1 VLKGTDSLA
10 KHFRQYFQVVSA
22 DTAALRRCVYAI
34 RYRVYC
40 EELGLEDPAQFPD
53 GLEHD
58 AYDEHAR
65 HALLLHRPSGEHVG
79 CVRLILADGQN
90 PDAPLPFEQF
100 CRPGLRRTLSGAG
113 PLQRS
118 EVGEISRLA
127 VQAKYRRRS
136 GELESPNGMDTPT
149 QSKTGLL
156 GAMVTDTARTISSLP
171 NIAWTPE
178 SQRRIFPHIAPIL
191 YFTGASMALRE
202 GLSMAFV
209 MMEPRL
215 ARHLRR
221 YGILFHQVGDI
232 VEYHGQRGPFRISR
246 EDLLDH
252 LRPQMHEFL
261 AVIEEDLSQQ
271 RPS

>member
-10 KHFRQYFQVVSA
+10 KHFRQFFQVVSA
-22 DTAALRRCVYAI
+22 DTAAQRRCVFAI
-34 RYRVYC
+34 RYQVYC
-40 EELGLEDPAQFPD
+40 EELGLEDPADFPD

-79 CVRLILADGQN
+79 CVRLILADDQN
-90 PDAPLPFEQF
+90 PDAAFPFENF
-100 CRPGLRRTLSGAG
+100 CRPRLRRSLSGAG
-113 PLQRS
+113 PLRRG

-136 GELESPNGMDTPT
+136 GELGSPNGMDAPTPSRVEL
-149 QSKTGLL
+149 QRP
-156 GAMVTDTARTISSLP
+156 MITDTAHAISTLP
-171 NIAWTPE
+171 NITWTPE
-178 SQRRIFPHIAPIL
+178 SQRRLFPHIAPIL
-191 YFTGASMALRE
+191 YFTGAAMALRE

-232 VEYHGQRGPFRISR
+232 VEYHGRRGPFRIDR
-246 EDLLDH
+246 EDLFDH
-252 LRPQMHEFL
+252 LSPRMHELL
-261 AVIEEDLSQQ
+261 AVIEEDLNLQTAT
-271 RPS
+271 